1 MQAAGVETH
10 VVCNFL
16 FRLLVQADVPIF
28 FESLFV
34 LREPLRDA
42 LSHSARVLNFQ
53 TPENARLKQAMSLK
67 KASNAA
73 CFSRFAETLSMH
85 AEH

>member
-1 MQAAGVETH
+1 MQAAGVETR

-16 FRLLVQADVPIF
+16 LRLFLQADVPIF
-28 FESLFV
+28 FENLFV

-53 TPENARLKQAMSLK
+53 TLENARLKQALSLK
-67 KASNAA
+67 RALNAA
-73 CFSRFAETLSMH
+73 CFIRFAETLSMH